1 MAVICFAMSI
11 QLFTP
16 ADLQAAHLALNEG
29 DGKGVRIAI
38 LDSGVNAEH
47 PALEGLQLSDDVMF
61 TQDGPFLKVQPG
73 EGDAIGH
80 GTAIAWLIRNIAP
93 AAEIGSFRVLDGDLR
108 SRSTVVWEA
117 ARLAIRRGYHIL
129 NCSFGCPGEARLVMP
144 FKEWTDEAYLARVHV
159 VAACNNDDAGFREWP
174 GWFPSVI
181 TVNLASLPDDVW
193 RHHPIGMVEFAAHG
207 HDVLVPWQDGWKR
220 VTGSSFAAPKITAWL
235 AKLLALR
242 PSMSVEEAKE
252 WLRRLATDPGSQ

>member
-1 MAVICFAMSI
+1 MSI
-11 QLFTP
+11 QLFTS
-16 ADLQAAHLALNEG
+16 ADLQAAKSALRSG
-29 DGKGVRIAI
+29 DGAGVRIAI
-38 LDSGVNAEH
+38 LDSGVNRAH
-47 PALEGLQLSDDVMF
+47 PTLAGLQLSDDVMF
-61 TQDGPFLKVQPG
+61 AQDGPFLKVLPG

-80 GTAIAWLIRNIAP
+80 GTAIAWLIRQIAP

-181 TVNLASLPDDVW
+181 TVNLAAMSNDEWLHRPT
-193 RHHPIGMVEFAAHG
+193 GMVEFAANG
-207 HDVLVPWQDGWKR
+207 HDVQVPWQEGWKR
-220 VTGSSFAAPKITAWL
+220 VTGSSFAAPRLTAWL

-242 PSMSVEEAKE
+242 PGMSVEEAKE
-252 WLRRLATDPGSQ
+252 LLRRLAAGSSET